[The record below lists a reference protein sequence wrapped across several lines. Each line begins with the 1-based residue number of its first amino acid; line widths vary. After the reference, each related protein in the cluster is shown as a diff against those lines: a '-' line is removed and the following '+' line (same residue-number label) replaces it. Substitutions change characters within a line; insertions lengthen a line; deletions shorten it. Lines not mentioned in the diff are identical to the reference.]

1 MLPLDLL
8 HLARAAVTHSADPLQ
23 PAPLPRFRNP
33 IAAALCPRLPSL
45 LAALALLCLGMR
57 ANGADP
63 VRFADDLQAGAPLGA
78 PQSGSA
84 AGGTQTPPAA
94 SAPAAPLEVPRA
106 VGQSPLL
113 VPRAERLQYDVRLS
127 LGPVDARVGT
137 VTLESSV
144 EPYRRSLLRPGANTS
159 AGTETGVLRARAF
172 GEYTLYTLDHTLETR
187 LLPQTWPRIS
197 ASSDQQGTE
206 KRRSELLLGERNGV
220 PGGSYRNDT
229 KHGAPRGSRVWGQPQ
244 EVTAPQGALDSLGSI
259 LLLRTMCRDQST
271 SERLVM
277 VDKLRCWQVEL
288 TLGEITA
295 LELPAGR
302 FRARPVT
309 LTTSPWQPEGSDQP
323 VEPAEFS
330 GPFGLRGNIQLWV
343 EAATGVPLLIKGNLP
358 AGPINVDIAIRLEKH
373 SGTPAEFQTVAVE
386 PAAGQT
392 AGQSAGQRNP

>member
-1 MLPLDLL
+1 MPPHDLPNQ
-8 HLARAAVTHSADPLQ
+8 ARAAVTAPANPLQ
-23 PAPLPRFRNP
+23 RSSLPKRRHPVAAAVRLNLPRW
-33 IAAALCPRLPSL
+33 
-45 LAALALLCLGMR
+45 LAALALLCISIPVH
-57 ANGADP
+57 GAAPARFVDDP
-63 VRFADDLQAGAPLGA
+63 QAGVPIGGA
-78 PQSGSA
+78 QTGAVSA
-84 AGGTQTPPAA
+84 GAQTPTAA

-106 VGQSPLL
+106 VGQAPLL
-113 VPRAERLQYDVRLS
+113 VPRAERLQYEVRLS
-127 LGPVDARVGT
+127 LGLVDARVGT
-137 VTLESSV
+137 VTLDSSV
-144 EPYRRSLLRPGANTS
+144 EPYRRSLLRPGANTG
-159 AGTETGVLRARAF
+159 AGRETGVLRARAF

-187 LLPQTWPRIS
+187 LLPQAWPRIS

-288 TLGEITA
+288 TLGETA
-295 LELPAGR
+295 ELELPAGR
-302 FRARPVT
+302 FSARPVT
-309 LTTSPWQPEGSDQP
+309 LTTSPWQPEGSDQA

-343 EAATGVPLLIKGNLP
+343 EAVTGVPLLIQGNLP

-373 SGTPAEFQTVAVE
+373 SGTPAEFQPAAAE
-386 PAAGQT
+386 PAAGQS
-392 AGQSAGQRNP
+392 GGQRKP